1 MSNAVLERLLT
12 GGVKNRYHAK
22 IAGRICSIRDNFAA
36 SRLAR
41 LRDFVFTQLRTHF
54 GASFSSQHTPFL
66 DALSTAMSEQPAM
79 KLSISQDELFVL
91 LDTAVKSV
99 QVHSQSLFISLKALC
114 L

>member
-1 MSNAVLERLLT
+1 VSNAVLERLLT

-22 IAGRICSIRDNFAA
+22 IAGRICSIRDNFSA

-66 DALSTAMSEQPAM
+66 DALSTAMSEQPAL
-79 KLSISQDELFVL
+79 KLNISQDDLFVL
-91 LDTAVKSV
+91 MDTAVKSV
-99 QVHSQSLFISLKALC
+99 QVLYQCVFLSLNAL
-114 L
+114 